1 MKIKNFT
8 LIASNHNLEIE
19 LKNLTKN
26 ANKIIFI
33 CSDFDGYKE
42 AKNSLYKTLHTIEDN
57 FKIDNTKT
65 FKIIHLNQANKDE
78 ITKEQKFSSDKNLS
92 SIKKIIFNNLKFL
105 NNAINQNEN
114 KTLNKIIDENN
125 VENIENFLKEIQKEL
140 NILLKNIKES
150 NYFEQEIKPKI
161 QLALDTLFNTL
172 LKNITQSNDD
182 EYKQI
187 IRAIAKFFINILDS
201 VTNLKKPVSLVKKNP
216 YVFVVNT
223 LFEAYN
229 SSAEYQEYKEQKYYY
244 DFAYPLLE
252 LITSKLYPII
262 ALCNE
267 EILSDVLIIDDK
279 VLLDF
284 SSYSNV
290 PSISLYKNSFY
301 KVILDEEFQG
311 IFDNFLENNLKFE
324 NEKLDNTLLVNSSLN
339 NFDTTLKKAINL
351 NISKLNHFFYAEYPD
366 LNSSMLVEM
375 ILDKKNTDQIN
386 TTKMGKNYLLITN
399 PPQLN
404 NAGLCEDL
412 YQKKLGAIIKNR
424 PKSLTKNEKLG
435 LKEQFPSKR
444 DYGSYFIERDVKKED
459 DYVLQLC
466 PFVKLDGQIYQKY
479 KGYFNFYNQTYSW
492 VKLYLLE
499 YINERLEYEKVK
511 QDFAYIDSFFKLP
524 KELEEIS
531 EKEKE
536 KVKEYVELFNN
547 YLDNIN
553 SRYDQTQS
561 NLNSKPLMFKT
572 YENVDFKK
580 YSPLTVVLLTLTL
593 YVLQK
598 DLAFTQEYSLG
609 YKLFQANIGNYQKIK
624 IPNYFN
630 EYISFIPDDIYFY
643 DNDKKI
649 YIFLSKELNKN
660 KKEDEVIYL
669 DELAKAMF
677 ENDFEEED
685 QTYVNFLKTLNESFD
700 EEIEFEENIQT
711 DKTLPSKKDLDK
723 SIQDIMLDKEL
734 AKLSIDITFFN
745 IIKQLFPFTEFFMS
759 QPDFFKKM
767 ILFFI
772 DSSLDKKYYGN
783 KLFSSFKAHFF
794 KELGIFYA
802 LSPKGRFIKINP
814 KSKKSLNKLFLYQI
828 GTNYYYF
835 NQLEYASKLKKSKSF
850 SRLDKAK
857 QIHLISKVKKQ
868 LAIDFSIKMSKD
880 LSVDILKSLA
890 GSFIDTLLPT
900 NYERLKI
907 LYEKLMYEKF
917 TYNYDFPL
925 AVKKEEYITYPLLI
939 NSRFMSFDLSEF
951 IFGSLLCTGGLNYYP
966 SIACATTSSEAREF
980 ALKRLLSYIIL
991 DEKRSAF
998 KEDKINEGKYILN
1011 DKEFFEKN
1019 NIELRNCNI
1028 YKLEHFQRKEEYK
1041 TQHPVIKQH
1050 PILAYNDAI
1059 QILYEY
1065 ANGIYNTTQD
1075 EKGKFI
1081 EDRQKARRLMEN
1093 LEAIGQ
1099 HNLEVM
1105 YKGINEE
1112 YVKNKRKNE
1121 YDEEESDDTNKSQ
1134 DYSNKFIGRL
1144 ATTIIMEDGLY
1155 IG

>member
-1 MKIKNFT
+1 MKIKDFT
-8 LIASNHNLEIE
+8 LITSNHNLEIE

-33 CSDFDGYKE
+33 CGDFDGYKE
-42 AKNSLYKTLHTIEDN
+42 AKNSLYKTLHTIEDK
-57 FKIDNTKT
+57 FKINKKKT

-114 KTLNKIIDENN
+114 KTLNKIIDESN
-125 VENIENFLKEIQKEL
+125 ERNIENFLKEVQKEL
-140 NILLKNIKES
+140 NTLLKNIKES
-150 NYFEQEIKPKI
+150 DYFEQEIKPKI
-161 QLALDTLFNTL
+161 QLTLDTLFNTL

-201 VTNLKKPVSLVKKNP
+201 VTNLKKPISLVKKNP

-229 SSAEYQEYKEQKYYY
+229 SSSEYQEYKEQKYYY

-311 IFDNFLENNLKFE
+311 IFDNFLENNPKIE
-324 NEKLDNTLLVNSSLN
+324 NEKLNNTLLINSSLK

-351 NISKLNHFFYAEYPD
+351 NISELNHFFYAEYPD

-386 TTKMGKNYLLITN
+386 TTKMGKNYLFITN

-404 NAGLCEDL
+404 NAALCEDL

-424 PKSLTKNEKLG
+424 PKALTKNEKLG

-459 DYVLQLC
+459 DFILQLC
-466 PFVKLDGQIYQKY
+466 PFVKLDGQIYQEY
-479 KGYFNFYNQTYSW
+479 KEYFDFYNQTLSW
-492 VKLYLLE
+492 IGLDLLE
-499 YINERLEYEKVK
+499 RVKQSIK

-536 KVKEYVELFNN
+536 KIEEYVGLFNN

-553 SRYDQTQS
+553 SSYDQIQS
-561 NLNSKPLMFKT
+561 NLNSEPLMFKI

-609 YKLFQANIGNYQKIK
+609 VKNIVIPNLDYGDKEISLNYQKIK
-624 IPNYFN
+624 IPNYSK
-630 EYISFIPDDIYFY
+630 EYILFIPDDIYFY

-685 QTYVNFLKTLNESFD
+685 QTYVNFLKTLNESLD
-700 EEIEFEENIQT
+700 EEIEFKEHTQT
-711 DKTLPSKKDLDK
+711 DKTLFLKKDLDK
-723 SIQDIMLDKEL
+723 SIQEIMLDNEL

-772 DSSLDKKYYGN
+772 DSSLDKKHYGN

-802 LSPKGRFIKINP
+802 LNPKGHFIKINP
-814 KSKKSLNKLFLYQI
+814 KSKKLLNKLFLYQI

-835 NQLEYASKLKKSKSF
+835 NQLEYASELKKSKSF

-868 LAIDFSIKMSKD
+868 LAIDFSIKVSKN
-880 LSVDILKSLA
+880 LSVDVLKNLA

-925 AVKKEEYITYPLLI
+925 AVKKEEYISYPLLV

-966 SIACATTSSEAREF
+966 SIACATTSNEAREF

-998 KEDKINEGKYILN
+998 KEDKINEGKYILS

-1019 NIELRNCNI
+1019 HIELRNCNL

-1093 LEAIGQ
+1093 LEAIAQ

-1105 YKGINEE
+1105 YRGIS
-1112 YVKNKRKNE
+1112 NKDVNNDRKNRE
-1121 YDEEESDDTNKSQ
+1121 NDDDESDNINKIQ
-1134 DYSNKFIGRL
+1134 DYSNKFIGR
-1144 ATTIIMEDGLY
+1144 
-1155 IG
+1155 

>member
-1 MKIKNFT
+1 MKIKDFT
-8 LIASNHNLEIE
+8 LITSNHNLEIE
-19 LKNLTKN
+19 LKNLTEN

-33 CSDFDGYKE
+33 CGDFDGYKE
-42 AKNSLYKTLHTIEDN
+42 AKNSLYKTLHTIEYK
-57 FKIDNTKT
+57 FKINKKKT

-92 SIKKIIFNNLKFL
+92 SIKKIIFNNLNFL

-114 KTLNKIIDENN
+114 KTFNKIIDESNE
-125 VENIENFLKEIQKEL
+125 ENIEIFLKGVQKEL
-140 NILLKNIKES
+140 NTLLKNIKES
-150 NYFEQEIKPKI
+150 DYFEQEIKPKI
-161 QLALDTLFNTL
+161 QLTLDTLFNTL
-172 LKNITQSNDD
+172 LKNIIQSNDD

-201 VTNLKKPVSLVKKNP
+201 VTNLKKPISLVKKNP

-223 LFEAYN
+223 LFEAYS
-229 SSAEYQEYKEQKYYY
+229 SSAEYQKYKEQKYYY

-311 IFDNFLENNLKFE
+311 IFDHFLENNPKIE
-324 NEKLDNTLLVNSSLN
+324 NEKLDNALLINSSLK
-339 NFDTTLKKAINL
+339 NFDTTLKKAINS
-351 NISKLNHFFYAEYPD
+351 NISELNHFFYAEYPD

-386 TTKMGKNYLLITN
+386 TTKMGKNYLFITN

-404 NAGLCEDL
+404 NAALCEDL

-424 PKSLTKNEKLG
+424 PKALKKNEKLG

-459 DYVLQLC
+459 DFVLQLC
-466 PFVKLDGQIYQKY
+466 PFVKLDGHIYQKY
-479 KGYFNFYNQTYSW
+479 KRYFNFYNQTLSW
-492 VKLYLLE
+492 IGLDLLE
-499 YINERLEYEKVK
+499 SVK
-511 QDFAYIDSFFKLP
+511 QSVEQDFAYIDSFFKLP

-536 KVKEYVELFNN
+536 KTEEYIGLFND
-547 YLDNIN
+547 YLDKMNKSLVSYSVQN
-553 SRYDQTQS
+553 S
-561 NLNSKPLMFKT
+561 
-572 YENVDFKK
+572 YE
-580 YSPLTVVLLTLTL
+580 YSILHLFLITCTL
-593 YVLQK
+593 YVFQK
-598 DLAFTQEYSLG
+598 EFKKHKYEIYADRGLYYYQALNLNHIN
-609 YKLFQANIGNYQKIK
+609 KLKVIFSKSYTMLD
-624 IPNYFN
+624 N
-630 EYISFIPDDIYFY
+630 E
-643 DNDKKI
+643 KR
-649 YIFLSKELNKN
+649 YIFINKELDIQADEKN
-660 KKEDEVIYL
+660 RINEVIYL

-677 ENDFEEED
+677 ENDFEEDD

-700 EEIEFEENIQT
+700 EEIEFKENTQT
-711 DKTLPSKKDLDK
+711 DKTLPLKKDLDK
-723 SIQDIMLDKEL
+723 SIQEIMLDNEL

-745 IIKQLFPFTEFFMS
+745 IIKQLFPFAEFFMS

-772 DSSLDKKYYGN
+772 NSSFDKKHYGN

-802 LSPKGRFIKINP
+802 LNPKGHFIKINP
-814 KSKKSLNKLFLYQI
+814 KSKKPLNKLFLYQI

-835 NQLEYASKLKKSKSF
+835 NQLEYASELKKSKSF

-868 LAIDFSIKMSKD
+868 LAIDFSIKMGKN
-880 LSVDILKSLA
+880 LSVDVLKNLA

-925 AVKKEEYITYPLLI
+925 AVKKEEYLTYPLLI

-951 IFGSLLCTGGLNYYP
+951 IFGSLLCTGGLSYYP
-966 SIACATTSSEAREF
+966 SIACATTSSKAREF

-1065 ANGIYNTTQD
+1065 ANGIYSTTQD

-1105 YKGINEE
+1105 YKGIGDKKIKDERKNENEE
-1112 YVKNKRKNE
+1112 YE
-1121 YDEEESDDTNKSQ
+1121 IDDISKIQ